1 VLESAVQER
10 VAKLEQELTAAR
22 SRKDSLSALDRLV
35 TSFSEVNRPD
45 LALRPQELYY
55 KLEPSAAMRLKTAQL
70 YKEAS
75 MLPFLTEDNPV
86 LEGNLKRRSST
97 LYDEHLKAY
106 PKDLDAQIDRAMV
119 NILPDNP
126 MQGIRQL
133 LTLAEENP
141 GNARVSLE
149 LGKFALKSGQF
160 DKAETRLSKAASLE
174 ANNWEAHFYLAL
186 AQERLDKKKEA
197 RSAFEKALAL
207 APNAPLKEMIQAQLT
222 NLRP

>member
-1 VLESAVQER
+1 
-10 VAKLEQELTAAR
+10 
-22 SRKDSLSALDRLV
+22 
-35 TSFSEVNRPD
+35 
-45 LALRPQELYY
+45 
-55 KLEPSAAMRLKTAQL
+55 MRLKTAQL

-75 MLPFLTEDNPV
+75 MLPFLVEDNPV
-86 LEGNLKRRSST
+86 LEGNLKRRSGT

-133 LTLAEENP
+133 LTLADENP

-160 DKAETRLSKAASLE
+160 DKAETRLAKAASLE
-174 ANNWEAHFYLAL
+174 TDNWEPHFYLAL

-197 RSAFEKALAL
+197 RLAFEKALAL
-207 APNAPLKEMIQAQLT
+207 APNAPLKDMIQAQLT
-222 NLRP
+222 NLQP